1 MFILNIEV
9 SIVLQERRFYPLDFD
24 FNIRLRARR
33 SCRDFRETHTRRN
46 YRNSVLKKYLVLRI
60 RTFILKVM
68 SGFFVARKRK
78 IRWFG
83 PLRFSTLFM
92 LLSVFI
98 VGTENKIYPK
108 NIIILVITGAK
119 FTNILNLCP

>member
-24 FNIRLRARR
+24 FNISLRARR
-33 SCRDFRETHTRRN
+33 SCRDFRETHARRN
-46 YRNSVLKKYLVLRI
+46 YRNCVLKKYLVLRI

-78 IRWFG
+78 IRCLG
-83 PLRFSTLFM
+83 PLRFSTLSM

-98 VGTENKIYPK
+98 VGTENKKSKKCNNISYYWSKIYK
-108 NIIILVITGAK
+108 YT
-119 FTNILNLCP
+119 